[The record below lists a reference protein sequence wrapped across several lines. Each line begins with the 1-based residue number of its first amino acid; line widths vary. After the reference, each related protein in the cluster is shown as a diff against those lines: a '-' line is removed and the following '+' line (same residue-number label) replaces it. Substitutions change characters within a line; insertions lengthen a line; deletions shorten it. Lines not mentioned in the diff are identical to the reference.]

1 MGPWGQTPPLYES
14 PLHNHERERGL
25 VLRAGVTDPAQGL
38 HLGDIRVPCF
48 PRQLSSSS
56 SYSGDMSRHHTST
69 AELQKPGPT
78 EETWKLVE
86 ADKAQTGQVRMVVRS
101 LCVCG
106 GWALGGVLW
115 SSWLTSSSPRGLKRY
130 CFKRWQ
136 PWWRAKVTC
145 HRSRLVS
152 NRAGM

>member
-1 MGPWGQTPPLYES
+1 M
-14 PLHNHERERGL
+14 
-25 VLRAGVTDPAQGL
+25 LRAGVTDPAQGL

-106 GWALGGVLW
+106 AGPWAGCCGHLGL
-115 SSWLTSSSPRGLKRY
+115 
-130 CFKRWQ
+130 
-136 PWWRAKVTC
+136 
-145 HRSRLVS
+145 RLPPQE
-152 NRAGM
+152 A

>member
-1 MGPWGQTPPLYES
+1 MGPCGQTAPLYES
-14 PLHNHERERGL
+14 PLHNQEREGGL
-25 VLRAGVTDPAQGL
+25 VLRVGGGGDTDPAQGL
-38 HLGDIRVPCF
+38 HLGDTRVPCY

-56 SYSGDMSRHHTST
+56 SYSGDVSRHHTST

-86 ADKAQTGQVRMVVRS
+86 ADKAQTGQVRMAVRL

-115 SSWLTSSSPRGLKRY
+115 SS
-130 CFKRWQ
+130 
-136 PWWRAKVTC
+136 
-145 HRSRLVS
+145 
-152 NRAGM
+152 